1 MANDQQFSLDKYGS
15 KKLPQSDPIDVPS
28 IRRNRFEIDLYDDD
42 DDDDREEKMTFSFR
56 QSSERLSLRKKTSL
70 IRRPQ
75 SVPIIQNMACV
86 SSAMAL
92 NDDDEPAENQ
102 IEEVRPR
109 RHSLATEIEIGRELQ
124 SISDRFLVD
133 FKVTRS
139 SSSGESPASRLRQWW
154 AAKSLSAAINYCYVS
169 NQSPCHDLFSIRKW
183 NPHKL
188 DVFINL

>member
-15 KKLPQSDPIDVPS
+15 QKLPQSDPIDVPS

-133 FKVTRS
+133 FKVPRS

-154 AAKSLSAAINYCYVS
+154 AGTSSTTTTTYYHSSISEES
-169 NQSPCHDLFSIRKW
+169 NDGTR
-183 NPHKL
+183 
-188 DVFINL
+188 